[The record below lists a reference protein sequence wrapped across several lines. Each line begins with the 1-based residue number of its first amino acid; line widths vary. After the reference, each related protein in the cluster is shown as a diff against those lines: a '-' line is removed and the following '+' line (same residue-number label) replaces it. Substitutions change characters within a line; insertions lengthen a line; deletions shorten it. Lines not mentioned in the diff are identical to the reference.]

1 MKRKV
6 SEAARH
12 LKEMRVKAGLSIG
25 ALAKELGRE
34 KSSYAHYER
43 RYTKRFLPQDLV
55 EQLAP
60 IFERFGIPRDET
72 LALGGLVAVETAQ
85 RMAAT
90 GAAVNTG
97 NPLPDDGAA
106 GNEQVRTGGDP
117 GGPKEDRQM
126 TPEETRIIQVYRSLP
141 SIDKGAF
148 EMMAEG
154 FASRAGPR
162 EEPARRPPITAG
174 KTGT

>member
-106 GNEQVRTGGDP
+106 GKEQVRTEAHPGEAQEGNSMTTEIEMITKVYGNLDP
-117 GGPKEDRQM
+117 ERRHELRQHAWRLLD
-126 TPEETRIIQVYRSLP
+126 EQIR
-141 SIDKGAF
+141 A
-148 EMMAEG
+148 AEG
-154 FASRAGPR
+154 AKPGPIR
-162 EEPARRPPITAG
+162 VRRS
-174 KTGT
+174 